1 MVAPLSVPTASVFS
15 LSETGVMVSNDD
27 LESISAREEEDDSE
41 EDDDDAHDSMRTF
54 TNVRVDMHNNGI
66 GGSGSRIVKPRKS
79 ETVKMENFS
88 ENGVGKDNGGQL
100 VGMTGSVG
108 LMSGIVVK
116 DDTVKGIFT
125 ENIQTSG
132 AYCTREEG
140 LKREVSY

>member
-1 MVAPLSVPTASVFS
+1 
-15 LSETGVMVSNDD
+15 MVSNDD
-27 LESISAREEEDDSE
+27 LESISAREEEDDSEEGMEE

-54 TNVRVDMHNNGI
+54 TNVRVDMHNNGVV
-66 GGSGSRIVKPRKS
+66 GSGSRMVKPRKP
-79 ETVKMENFS
+79 ETVKMENLS
-88 ENGVGKDNGGQL
+88 ENGLGKDNGGQMA
-100 VGMTGSVG
+100 GMTGSVG